1 MLEHESSDGTP
12 LYGVA
17 AEFAT
22 PEALV
27 SATRALHERSFGRID
42 TYTPQPVPE
51 LDRILD
57 MHRDRMEPIA
67 AAGWVVGALG
77 LFGMAV
83 YATVFDYR
91 FNIGGRPLLSWPYYI
106 VPSVAVGVLFA
117 AVAVTLGLLALCR
130 LPKLNHPSF
139 NIRGFESATQDR
151 FWLCIEPGGDT
162 GFDPDA
168 IEAAMVA
175 LSPRPLSMQRVPR

>member
-22 PEALV
+22 PEGLV
-27 SATRALHERSFGRID
+27 SAARALHGRSFGRID

-51 LDRILD
+51 LDKILD

-67 AAGWVVGALG
+67 AAGWVLGALG

-106 VPSVAVGVLFA
+106 VPSFAIGVL
-117 AVAVTLGLLALCR
+117 VASVVVTLGLLALCR
-130 LPKLNHPSF
+130 LPRLNHPSF

-151 FWLCIEPGGDT
+151 FWLCIEPGRDG

-168 IEAAMVA
+168 IETAMVG

>member
-1 MLEHESSDGTP
+1 
-12 LYGVA
+12 
-17 AEFAT
+17 
-22 PEALV
+22 
-27 SATRALHERSFGRID
+27 
-42 TYTPQPVPE
+42 
-51 LDRILD
+51 
-57 MHRDRMEPIA
+57 
-67 AAGWVVGALG
+67 
-77 LFGMAV
+77 MAV

-130 LPKLNHPSF
+130 LPKLNHPAF

-151 FWLCIEPGGDT
+151 FWLCIEPGNDG

-168 IEAAMVA
+168 VEAAMVA